1 MNFKVKNINID
12 NEVVAK
18 VFKYKKLNF
27 KGINFFTENNLNFQV
42 GLMAHKK
49 NHKIEP
55 HYHLNKKKKIKSMSE
70 FLIIFKGSIK
80 VNFYDKKFKLKKNVI
95 LNPKDMILLIKGG
108 HGFEVIKK
116 VSMLEIKQGPF
127 HKEIDK
133 IRF

>member
-27 KGINFFTENNLNFQV
+27 KGIKCFTENNLNFQV

-80 VNFYDKKFKLKKNVI
+80 VNFYDKKFKLKK
-95 LNPKDMILLIKGG
+95 KCY
-108 HGFEVIKK
+108 FESKRYD
-116 VSMLEIKQGPF
+116 F
-127 HKEIDK
+127 TY
-133 IRF
+133 